1 MNLVKNAKITLIPA
15 SLFRHSRIEA
25 YLEKKAEEGWLLEAA
40 TGLFFRFRRMEPKK
54 LRYEVV
60 NFPEGVTERN
70 LDEAYAQRR
79 REAAEEKGWKLAA
92 RQGGFLIFYSEQAH
106 PEPIVADAVQAY
118 QDTSRQLAF
127 ACKQSWLWLA
137 VSLINLIAPGIR
149 FSRSHLDFFSD
160 TVGMLATAFY
170 LLIIL
175 VSVGRLVAV
184 YCWRRKARRAAEQ
197 KKDVP
202 EYASNKLLP
211 WSGAVLG
218 LVLALVAIGH
228 MGYSENSII
237 IVASIAFVVLTV
249 VLVNIIPILLLQTKV
264 SEKMRKGLNV
274 AVILV
279 AVAGFVTFSACTYG
293 KLPEDRFTRSLE
305 YTYHTGAEQTE
316 NSRLDVLPLV
326 MPDFYGEDPAQYSRR
341 VVKSGSSPLL
351 SYLRATEWYRG
362 EETRPSLEYE
372 MYTVRLSCLYDDCLD
387 EYRGIPK
394 TPGDPAPWGAKEV
407 YVRQVSDEY
416 NNFVTYLVLWED
428 KILFATWGN
437 AEPLTNEQIQII
449 AEKLN
454 PSAR

>member
-1 MNLVKNAKITLIPA
+1 MKNIKTTLIPA

-25 YLEKKAEEGWLLEAA
+25 YLEKKATEGWLLEAA

-92 RQGGFLIFYSEQAH
+92 RQGGFLIFYTEQAH
-106 PEPIVADAVQAY
+106 AEAIVTDVSQAY

-127 ACKQSWLWLA
+127 DCKQRWVWLA

-160 TVGMLATAFY
+160 TMGMLATAFY
-170 LLIIL
+170 LLIAL
-175 VSVGRLVAV
+175 VSVDRLVAV

-202 EYASNKLLP
+202 EYAPNKLLP

-237 IVASIAFVVLTV
+237 IVTTIAFVVLTV
-249 VLVNIIPILLLQTKV
+249 VLVSIIPILLPPAKV
-264 SEKMRKGLNV
+264 SEKVRKVLPTI
-274 AVILV
+274 ALL
-279 AVAGFVTFSACTYG
+279 AMLAGYVVFTVCVFN
-293 KLPEDRFTRSLE
+293 KFPEDRFTRSLE
-305 YTYHTGAEQTE
+305 YTYHTGAEQSE

-326 MPDFYGEDPAQYSRR
+326 MPDFYGEDPAQYSRN

-351 SYLRATEWYRG
+351 YYLRAYEKYWG

-394 TPGDPAPWGAKEV
+394 TPGDPAPWGAEEV
-407 YVRQVSDEY
+407 YVRQVNDER

-428 KILFATWGN
+428 KILFVTWRDT
-437 AEPLTNEQIQII
+437 EPLTNEQIQII

-454 PSAR
+454 PGAG

>member
-1 MNLVKNAKITLIPA
+1 MKNTKITRIPA

-40 TGLFFRFRRMEPKK
+40 SGLFFRFRRIEPKK
-54 LRYEVV
+54 LRFEVV
-60 NFPEGVTERN
+60 TFPEGVTEKT

-106 PEPIVADAVQAY
+106 PEPIVADAAQEY
-118 QDTSRQLAF
+118 QDTSRYLSF
-127 ACKQSWLWLA
+127 ECKQRWLWLTIA
-137 VSLINLIAPGIR
+137 LINLIAPGIR

-175 VSVGRLVAV
+175 VSVSRLVAV
-184 YCWRRKARRAAEQ
+184 YCWRRKARRAMEQ
-197 KKDVP
+197 KKGVP
-202 EYASNKLLP
+202 EYAPNKLLP
-211 WSGAVLG
+211 WSSAVLG

-249 VLVNIIPILLLQTKV
+249 GLVNIIPILLPPAKA
-264 SEKMRKGLNV
+264 SEKVRKVLSTI
-274 AVILV
+274 ALL
-279 AVAGFVTFSACTYG
+279 AMLAGYVVFSVCAFN
-293 KLPEDRFTRSLE
+293 KFPEDRFTRCLE

-351 SYLRATEWYRG
+351 SYLRAYEKYWG

-387 EYRGIPK
+387 AYRGIPK

-407 YVRQVSDEY
+407 YVRQVNDER

-428 KILFATWGN
+428 KILFVTWGN
-437 AEPLTNEQIQII
+437 AEPLTKEQIRII
-449 AEKLN
+449 VEKLN
-454 PSAR
+454 PGA

>member
-1 MNLVKNAKITLIPA
+1 MKNTKITLIPA

-25 YLEKKAEEGWLLEAA
+25 YLEKKAAEGWLLEAA
-40 TGLFFRFRRMEPKK
+40 TGMFFRFRRMEPKK

-79 REAAEEKGWKLAA
+79 REAAEKKGWKLAA
-92 RQGGFLIFYSEQAH
+92 RQGGFLIFYTEQAH
-106 PEPIVADAVQAY
+106 PESIVTDAMQKY
-118 QDTSRQLAF
+118 QDTSRHLTF
-127 ACKQSWLWLA
+127 ECKQGWLWLA
-137 VSLINLIAPGIR
+137 ISLMSLFTQGIR

-160 TVGMLATAFY
+160 TMDMLATAFY

-175 VSVGRLVAV
+175 VSVSRLVAV
-184 YCWRRKARRAAEQ
+184 YCWRRKARHAAEQ

-202 EYASNKLLP
+202 EYAPNKLLP
-211 WSGAVLG
+211 WSSAGLG

-237 IVASIAFVVLTV
+237 IVATIAFVVLTV
-249 VLVNIIPILLLQTKV
+249 VLVNIIPILLLQAKV

-279 AVAGFVTFSACTYG
+279 AVAGFVPFSACTYG
-293 KLPEDRFTRSLE
+293 KLPEDRFTRSLSG
-305 YTYHTGAEQTE
+305 TYHSGSEQTAS
-316 NSRLDVLPLV
+316 NRQDAFPLV
-326 MPDFYGEDPAQYSRR
+326 MPDFYDGDTTQYSRR
-341 VVKSGSSPLL
+341 VVKAGSSPLL

-372 MYTVRLSCLYDDCLD
+372 MYTVSLSCLYDDCLD
-387 EYRGIPK
+387 EYRYIHK

-407 YVRQVSDEY
+407 YVRQVNDER

-428 KILFATWGN
+428 KILFVTWGN

-454 PSAR
+454 PGER